1 MKSIIKKHQFLPT
14 EGGRGGG
21 TDKLIDEWADVWMD
35 GQMDKEM
42 GIGTNKTGPA
52 DPPLVMG

>member
-1 MKSIIKKHQFLPT
+1 M
-14 EGGRGGG
+14 GGG
-21 TDKLIDEWADVWMD
+21 TDKLIKEWADVWMD

-42 GIGTNKTGPA
+42 GIGKNKDGPT